1 MRTVLRFF
9 IFLAVLVAMP
19 IGTASS
25 QSPAEESGAGVVA
38 SVRIEGFTS
47 GDTARVLR
55 TIGIRP
61 GDSVTPSVLRD
72 AAARVWK
79 LDLFQDLWWESQDG
93 AEGLELVLR
102 VVERP
107 RISKLDFQGNN
118 KIDDDELAKLSGLSV
133 GSRLSSVGLAGAQDS
148 LQRAYRKKGFVR
160 AQVQGRTEPAGTGQM
175 AVIFDIKEGQE
186 ARVRAFAF
194 EGAEAFST
202 DELGDQLE
210 SKKKGF
216 LRSGKMDPDK
226 IHKDVEKLLKY
237 YRDRGYKD
245 VEVAPDSMRFSEDG
259 TRITLVYRIE
269 EGARYDIGE
278 VTWSGFESVDERQLR
293 SLPQPRAG
301 EMYNASKIQEAIEGA
316 YGQYAE
322 LGYLYINVDPQ
333 EKIVAPGVVDVNFRV
348 QEGEPSRLHRVH
360 IVGNTYT
367 KEKVI
372 RRELALREGD
382 RFSRTLLMRS
392 QQNIF
397 RLGYFEDV
405 QVDFRPAEGT
415 DVDIYLKVKE
425 KQTGTATAGA
435 GYSSGTGITGFVQ
448 LGHNNLFGNGQSV
461 NVQLERGARRNT
473 ISLSFNDPWF
483 LDSRTTFGFSIF
495 TREQITEV
503 FTAGTGELLN
513 IRELRRGGSLQLG
526 QQLGFMDYARGYM
539 TYRIENVRQSVD
551 EDEGALSQAQQD
563 LANQL
568 VTSESQTTSSV
579 TFSLVRDS
587 RNHPFYPSGGS
598 RTVYSSEFAGKML
611 GGSVRFNKHE
621 LDYRLYT
628 PSIIPNMATMW
639 RWRGGVLAGY
649 GDQTPVPDYERF
661 RLGGTT
667 YYGLRGYEDFEVVPQ
682 ANIQN
687 RPIIVKGSAG
697 QDSLTGGTY
706 QIRYPGGRWMQFVS
720 FEQQFPIVHPLH
732 GLLFVD
738 GGNTWN
744 NWDAI
749 QPLKFLWGAGFGAR
763 LEIPI
768 LGNLG
773 LDVGYGFDRD
783 QPGWRT
789 HFLLG
794 NAFF

>member
-1 MRTVLRFF
+1 MRSLRHVFLL
-9 IFLAVLVAMP
+9 LAVLVAIP
-19 IGTASS
+19 AGTAFS
-25 QSPAEESGAGVVA
+25 QAPAEDASGGVV
-38 SVRIEGFTS
+38 SSLRIEGFSS

-55 TIGIRP
+55 TIGIRL
-61 GDSVTPSVLRD
+61 GDTVTPAALRD

-79 LDLFQDLWWESQDG
+79 LDLFEDLWWES
-93 AEGLELVLR
+93 APTVEGIDLVLR

-107 RISKLDFQGNN
+107 RITSLVFEGNE
-118 KIDDDELAKLSGLSV
+118 KISDDDLEKASGLAV
-133 GSRLSSVGLAGAQDS
+133 GSRLSSLGLAGAQDS
-148 LQRAYRKKGFVR
+148 LLRAYRKKGFVR
-160 AQVQGRTEPAGTGQM
+160 ASVQGRTQPAGPGQM
-175 AVIFDIKEGQE
+175 TVLFDIQEGEE
-186 ARVRAFAF
+186 ARVRDFAF
-194 EGAEAFST
+194 EGAAAFTS
-202 DELGDQLE
+202 EQLGDQME
-210 SKKKGF
+210 SKRKGL

-226 IHKDVEKLLKY
+226 VHKDVEKLLKF
-237 YRDRGYKD
+237 YRDRGYKN
-245 VEVAPDSMRFSEDG
+245 VEIVPDSMRFSEDG
-259 TRITLVYRIE
+259 KRITLVYRIT
-269 EGARYDIGE
+269 EGERYHVGE
-278 VTWSGFESVDERQLR
+278 VTWSGYESVEERQLL
-293 SLPQPRAG
+293 SLPQPRSG
-301 EMYNASKIQEAIEGA
+301 ELYNASKIQEAVEGA

-333 EKIVAPGVVDVNFRV
+333 ETVADSGVVHVNFRV

-405 QVDFRPAEGT
+405 QVDFRAADGT

-473 ISLSFNDPWF
+473 ISLSFTDPWF
-483 LDSRTTFGFSIF
+483 LDSRTTFGFSVF

-503 FTAGTGELLN
+503 FTAGTAEVLN
-513 IRELRRGGSLQLG
+513 IRELRRGGSLQWG
-526 QQLGFMDYARGYM
+526 QQLSFIDYARGYV
-539 TYRIENVRQSVD
+539 TYRLENVRQSVD
-551 EDEGALSQAQQD
+551 EDAGALSQAQQD

-568 VTSESQTTSSV
+568 VTTESQTTSSV
-579 TFSLVRDS
+579 TLSMVRDS

-598 RTVYSSEFAGKML
+598 RTVYSSEFAGKLL

-628 PSIIPNMATMW
+628 PSILPNVATLW
-639 RWRGGVLAGY
+639 RWRGGILAGY
-649 GDQTPVPDYERF
+649 GDVSPVPDYERF

-667 YYGLRGYEDFEVVPQ
+667 YYGLRGYEDYEVVPQ
-682 ANIQN
+682 ANIQD
-687 RPIIVKGSAG
+687 RDVVVKGSAG
-697 QDSLTGGTY
+697 QDSLTGATY

-744 NWDAI
+744 AWDDI
-749 QPLKFLWGAGFGAR
+749 QPFKFLWGAGFGAR

-783 QPGWRT
+783 RPGWRT